1 MNKLIILDR
10 DGVIN
15 EDSDNYIRSAEEW
28 IPLAGSIEAI
38 ARLSQAGFK
47 IAIATN
53 QSGIARGYFTQDT
66 LESMHL
72 KMQILVSEKGG
83 KIDCVKY
90 CPHGSDDH
98 CSCRKP
104 RPGLIEEI
112 EIELGIPAK
121 EAWLVGDSL
130 RDIQAGQSAHCKV
143 ALVKTGK
150 GIRTL
155 EKGEGLEQVPV
166 FEDLAAFTNF
176 ILADK
181 PQAYSG

>member
-15 EDSDNYIRSAEEW
+15 EDSDNYIRSTEEW
-28 IPLAGSIEAI
+28 IPLPGSIEAI
-38 ARLSQAGFK
+38 AKLSQAGFK

-53 QSGIARGYFTQDT
+53 QSGIARHYFSEAT
-66 LESMHL
+66 LESMHV
-72 KMQILVSEKGG
+72 KMQTLVTQKGG
-83 KIDCVKY
+83 KIDCIKY
-90 CPHGSDDH
+90 CPHGPDDL

-104 RPGLIEEI
+104 KPGLIEEI

-121 EAWLVGDSL
+121 EAWIVGDSL
-130 RDIQAGQSAHCKV
+130 RDLQAGQFAKCKV

-155 EKGEGLEQVPV
+155 EKGEGLDQVPV

-181 PQAYSG
+181 SHAYSG